1 MSYLIQITAALQLAL
16 VNGPR
21 IIQFR
26 QLKGEGCPGP
36 LPGAKGSPGKMEAL
50 DHRGIFLEETT
61 EFPALRKSAG
71 RKTL

>member
-1 MSYLIQITAALQLAL
+1 MGL
-16 VNGPR
+16 
-21 IIQFR
+21 IQFR

-61 EFPALRKSAG
+61 EFPALLKSAG